1 MINFS
6 SGSSLISYLSGKTS
20 QNAGSTGG
28 SAASAAPDVLS
39 IANATKQQ
47 ALQAAGKTPQNSTA
61 LRAVDK
67 QQAALAND
75 LRAAM
80 TQAKVKL
87 TGTVEF
93 SIGSDGA
100 VDIKG
105 NDADKKA
112 VKDFLKADASEPNF
126 AARIATQAK
135 NALELSSKLQERAA
149 ISQAARYAGKSGDV
163 MSLYSS
169 LMQQG
174 STTAVFS
181 LSATASSLS
190 YPGSL
195 STQA

>member
-6 SGSSLISYLSGKTS
+6 SGASLISYLSGRTS
-20 QNAGSTGG
+20 QNTGSAGG
-28 SAASAAPDVLS
+28 SGASADVLS
-39 IANATKQQ
+39 VANATKQA
-47 ALQAAGKTPQNSTA
+47 ALQAAGKTPQNSSA
-61 LRAVDK
+61 LRALDK
-67 QQAALAND
+67 QQAALAAD
-75 LRAAM
+75 LRGALN
-80 TQAKVKL
+80 TAKVKL

-105 NDADKKA
+105 KDADKA
-112 VKDFLKADASEPNF
+112 AMKDFLKADKSEPNF

-135 NALELSSKLQERAA
+135 DALALSSRLQERAA

-174 STTAVFS
+174 STTTAVFS
-181 LSATASSLS
+181 LSATNSSLS